1 MTKLDKVSR
10 KGIVL
15 AGGSGSRLH
24 PLTVSVSKQLLP
36 VYDKPMI
43 YYPLS
48 NLMLAGIDEVLII
61 TAPDQQD
68 LFRNL
73 LGDGSRFGIQ
83 LDYAI
88 QEKPEGVPQAFVIA
102 ADFIG
107 EDPVT
112 LILGDNI
119 FYGQGLVEQLRRAVT
134 SNHGATIFAYVVSD
148 PERYGVVAFDEE
160 GNPTS
165 IAEKP
170 KRPRSDYAVTGM
182 YFFDNDVVEI
192 ARNLKPSKRGETE
205 IIDVVRAYMKRGD
218 LSVERM
224 GRGIAW
230 LDVGTHDALAE
241 AAAYIQAVDHR
252 QGFKIACLEEIAWR
266 QQWIDDAQL
275 QTLSMNYGNSPY
287 GNYLS
292 DLLEHR
298 H

>member
-1 MTKLDKVSR
+1 MAKVDKVSR

-15 AGGSGSRLH
+15 AGGSGTRLH

-61 TAPDQQD
+61 TAPDQQN

-73 LGDGSRFGIQ
+73 LGDGSQFGMQ
-83 LDYAI
+83 LDYAV
-88 QEKPEGVPQAFVIA
+88 QENPDGVPQAFVIG

-107 EDPVT
+107 DDPVT

-119 FYGQGLVEQLRRAVT
+119 FYGQGLVQQLQQAVY
-134 SNHGATIFAYVVSD
+134 SDQGATIFAYVVSD
-148 PERYGVVAFDEE
+148 PERYGVVTFDDQ

-170 KRPRSDYAVTGM
+170 KRPRSDYAVTGL

-192 ARNLKPSKRGETE
+192 ARNLTPSKRGETE

-241 AAAYIQAVDHR
+241 AAAYVQAVDHR

-292 DLLEHR
+292 GLLEHR

>member
-1 MTKLDKVSR
+1 MAKVDKVSR
-10 KGIVL
+10 KGIIL
-15 AGGSGSRLH
+15 AGGSGTRLH

-73 LGDGSRFGIQ
+73 LGDGSQFGMQ
-83 LDYAI
+83 LEYAI
-88 QEKPEGVPQAFVIA
+88 QDNPDGVPQAFVIG

-107 EDPVT
+107 DDPVT

-119 FYGQGLVEQLRRAVT
+119 FYGQGLVQQLRQAVY

-182 YFFDNDVVEI
+182 YFFDNDVIEI
-192 ARNLKPSKRGETE
+192 AQNLTPSKRGETE

-266 QQWIDDAQL
+266 QQWIDDDQL
-275 QTLSMNYGNSPY
+275 QTLSKSYGNSPY

-292 DLLEHR
+292 GLLEHR

>member
-1 MTKLDKVSR
+1 MSR

-15 AGGSGSRLH
+15 AGGSGTRLH

-48 NLMLAGIDEVLII
+48 NLMLAGIREVLII
-61 TAPDQQD
+61 TAPDQQQ
-68 LFRNL
+68 LFRHL
-73 LGDGSRFGIQ
+73 LGDGSQ
-83 LDYAI
+83 LGMSFSYAV
-88 QEKPEGVPQAFVIA
+88 QDKPDGVPQAFVIG

-107 EDPVT
+107 DDPVT

-119 FYGQGLVEQLRRAVT
+119 FYGQGLVQQLRHAVR
-134 SNHGATIFAYVVSD
+134 SDEGATIFAYIVKD
-148 PERYGVVAFDEE
+148 PQRYGVVTFDDD
-160 GNPTS
+160 GQPVA

-182 YFFDNDVVEI
+182 YFFDKDVVEI
-192 ARNLKPSKRGETE
+192 ARGLTPSKRGETE
-205 IIDVVRAYMKRGD
+205 IIDVIRAYMKRGD

-230 LDVGTHDALAE
+230 LDVGTHDALAQ

-252 QGFKIACLEEIAWR
+252 QGFKIACIEEIAWR
-266 QQWIDDAQL
+266 QQWIDDDEL
-275 QTLSMNYGNSPY
+275 QALSQSYGNSPY
-287 GNYLS
+287 GEYLAG
-292 DLLEHR
+292 LLESR
-298 H
+298 L

>member
-1 MTKLDKVSR
+1 MAKVDKVSR
-10 KGIVL
+10 KGIIL
-15 AGGSGSRLH
+15 AGGSGTRLH

-73 LGDGSRFGIQ
+73 LGDGSQFGMQ
-83 LDYAI
+83 LEYAI
-88 QEKPEGVPQAFVIA
+88 QDNPDGVPQAFIIG

-107 EDPVT
+107 DDPVT

-119 FYGQGLVEQLRRAVT
+119 FYGQGLVQQLRQAVY

-148 PERYGVVAFDEE
+148 PERYGVVTFDDE

-182 YFFDNDVVEI
+182 YFFDNDVIEI
-192 ARNLKPSKRGETE
+192 ARRLTPSKRGETE

-275 QTLSMNYGNSPY
+275 QTLSTNYGNSPY

-292 DLLEHR
+292 GLLEHR

>member
-1 MTKLDKVSR
+1 MAKVDKVSR

-15 AGGSGSRLH
+15 AGGSGTRLH

-48 NLMLAGIDEVLII
+48 SLMLAGIDDILII

-73 LGDGSRFGIQ
+73 LGDGSQYGIH
-83 LDYAI
+83 LDYAV
-88 QEKPEGVPQAFVIA
+88 QENPDGVPQAFVIG

-107 EDPVT
+107 DDPVT

-119 FYGQGLVEQLRRAVT
+119 FYGQGLVQQLRRAVT
-134 SNHGATIFAYVVSD
+134 SNHGATIFAYVVTD
-148 PERYGVVAFDEE
+148 PERYGVVTFDDE
-160 GNPTS
+160 GTPIA

-170 KRPRSDYAVTGM
+170 RQPRSDYAVTGM

-192 ARNLKPSKRGETE
+192 ARNLTPSKRGETE
-205 IIDVVRAYMKRGD
+205 IIDVIRSYMKRGD

-252 QGFKIACLEEIAWR
+252 QGFKIACIEEIAWR
-266 QQWIDDAQL
+266 QQWISDEQL
-275 QTLSMNYGNSPY
+275 LCLSENYGNSPY
-287 GNYLS
+287 GAYLAGLMES
-292 DLLEHR
+292 RL
-298 H
+298 

>member
-1 MTKLDKVSR
+1 MTEIDKTNR

-15 AGGSGSRLH
+15 AGGSGTRLH

-43 YYPLS
+43 YYPIS
-48 NLMLAGIDEVLII
+48 NLMLAGINEVLII
-61 TAPDQQD
+61 TAPDQEH

-73 LGDGSRFGIQ
+73 LGDGTQ
-83 LDYAI
+83 LGMQFDYAV
-88 QEKPEGVPQAFVIA
+88 QEKPEGVPEAFVIG

-107 EDPVT
+107 DDPVT

-119 FYGQGLVEQLRRAVT
+119 FYGQGLVQQLRHAVR
-134 SNHGATIFAYVVSD
+134 SDRGATIFAYIVSD
-148 PERYGVVAFDEE
+148 PQRYGVVTFDDTGKPVE
-160 GNPTS
+160 

-170 KRPRSDYAVTGM
+170 KRPRSDYAVTGL

-192 ARNLKPSKRGETE
+192 AQSLKPSKRGETE
-205 IIDVVRAYMKRGD
+205 IIDVVRAYMTRGD

-230 LDVGTHDALAE
+230 LDVGTHQALAE
-241 AAAYIQAVDHR
+241 AAAYVQAVDHR
-252 QGFKIACLEEIAWR
+252 QGFKIACIEEIAWR

-275 QTLSMNYGNSPY
+275 KSLSAHYGNSPY
-287 GNYLS
+287 GEYLAG
-292 DLLEHR
+292 LLESR
-298 H
+298 L

>member
-1 MTKLDKVSR
+1 MSR

-15 AGGSGSRLH
+15 AGGSGTRLH

-48 NLMLAGIDEVLII
+48 NLMLSGIREVLII
-61 TAPDQQD
+61 TAPDQQE

-73 LGDGSRFGIQ
+73 LGDGSQ
-83 LDYAI
+83 LGMSFSYAV
-88 QEKPEGVPQAFVIA
+88 QDKPDGVPQAFVIG

-107 EDPVT
+107 DDPVT

-119 FYGQGLVEQLRRAVT
+119 FYGQGLVQQLRHAVR
-134 SNHGATIFAYVVSD
+134 SDEGATIFAYIVKD
-148 PERYGVVAFDEE
+148 PQRYGVVTFDDE
-160 GNPTS
+160 GQPIA

-182 YFFDNDVVEI
+182 YFFDKDVVEI
-192 ARNLKPSKRGETE
+192 ARNLTPSKRGETE

-230 LDVGTHDALAE
+230 LDVGTHDALAQ

-252 QGFKIACLEEIAWR
+252 QGFKIACIEEIAWR
-266 QQWIDDAQL
+266 QQWIDDDELLA
-275 QTLSMNYGNSPY
+275 LSKGFGNSPY
-287 GNYLS
+287 GEYLAG
-292 DLLEHR
+292 LLESR
-298 H
+298 L

>member
-1 MTKLDKVSR
+1 MAKADKLSR

-15 AGGSGSRLH
+15 AGGSGTRLH

-43 YYPLS
+43 YYPLA
-48 NLMLAGIDEVLII
+48 NLMLAGINEVLII

-73 LGDGSRFGIQ
+73 LGDGSQFGME
-83 LDYAI
+83 LDYAV
-88 QEKPEGVPQAFVIA
+88 QENPDGVPQAFVIG

-107 EDPVT
+107 DAPVT

-119 FYGQGLVEQLRRAVT
+119 FYGQGLVEQLRQAVHA
-134 SNHGATIFAYVVSD
+134 NHGATIFAYVVKD
-148 PERYGVVAFDEE
+148 PERYGVVTFDDE
-160 GNPTS
+160 GNPVS

-182 YFFDNDVVEI
+182 YFFDNDVIDI
-192 ARNLKPSKRGETE
+192 AQNLTPSKRGETE
-205 IIDVVRAYMKRGD
+205 IIDVVRTYMKRGD

-266 QQWIDDAQL
+266 QQWIDDEQL
-275 QTLSMNYGNSPY
+275 QSLSCSYGNSPY
-287 GNYLS
+287 GSYLAG
-292 DLLEHR
+292 LLEHR
-298 H
+298 I

>member
-1 MTKLDKVSR
+1 MAQVDKVNR

-15 AGGSGSRLH
+15 AGGSGTRLH

-68 LFRNL
+68 LFRAL
-73 LGDGSRFGIQ
+73 LGDGSQFGMR
-83 LDYAI
+83 LDYAV
-88 QEKPEGVPQAFVIA
+88 QDKPNGVPQAFVIG

-107 EDPVT
+107 DDPVT

-119 FYGQGLVEQLRRAVT
+119 FYGQGLVQQLRQAVY

-148 PERYGVVAFDEE
+148 PERYGVVTFDDQ

-266 QQWIDDAQL
+266 QEWIDDTQL
-275 QTLSMNYGNSPY
+275 EALSTNYGNSPY
-287 GNYLS
+287 GDYLS
-292 DLLEHR
+292 GLLDHR